1 MYSYSD
7 TTSAVT
13 WLRIE
18 GSVPVQSLDLST
30 RAVSTQEDRRRSIFI
45 LRIDALYILQ

>member
-30 RAVSTQEDRRRSIFI
+30 WAVSTREARRIRDCASVEQHGTA
-45 LRIDALYILQ
+45 RE